1 MPRTSNALFWLSR
14 ALGTYIV
21 NRHACRQ
28 NILTHKIKKKKK
40 ELSFELSEWW
50 EEDTADREAVGGK
63 ELKCMI
69 HEWTLGPD
77 R

>member
-1 MPRTSNALFWLSR
+1 MR
-14 ALGTYIV
+14 ADKTFLHIK
-21 NRHACRQ
+21 
-28 NILTHKIKKKKK
+28 LKKKKK

-63 ELKCMI
+63 ELKCMM

-77 R
+77 RWCW

>member
-1 MPRTSNALFWLSR
+1 MR
-14 ALGTYIV
+14 ADKTFL
-21 NRHACRQ
+21 H
-28 NILTHKIKKKKK
+28 IKLKKKK

-63 ELKCMI
+63 KLKCMM
-69 HEWTLGPD
+69 HKWTPGPD